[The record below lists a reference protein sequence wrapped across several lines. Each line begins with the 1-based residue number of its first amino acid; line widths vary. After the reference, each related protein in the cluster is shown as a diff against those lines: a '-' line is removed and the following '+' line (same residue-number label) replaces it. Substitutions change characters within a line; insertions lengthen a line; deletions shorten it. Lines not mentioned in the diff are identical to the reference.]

1 MTISHK
7 LNQIYHSPE
16 HKPTLNEVFLNE
28 ITHNEITHNE
38 IILRESGAW
47 PERNSVKT
55 KVMAEVPEE
64 LTSWGY
70 GSIPRGLKT
79 QNAHLFCYEKRK
91 KKLAGGLNTA
101 SSKHTP
107 HGQPVP
113 AAHANHSSGTSA
125 MLRTPEGGSH
135 RRRFAS
141 GSL

>member
-70 GSIPRGLKT
+70 GSIPRGLKPKT
-79 QNAHLFCYEKRK
+79 PTCSVTKNGK
-91 KKLAGGLNTA
+91 KSWQG
-101 SSKHTP
+101 
-107 HGQPVP
+107 V
-113 AAHANHSSGTSA
+113 
-125 MLRTPEGGSH
+125 
-135 RRRFAS
+135 
-141 GSL
+141 

>member
-7 LNQIYHSPE
+7 LNQIYHNPE
-16 HKPTLNEVFLNE
+16 HKPTFNQDFLNE
-28 ITHNEITHNE
+28 IIQNE

-64 LTSWGY
+64 LISWGY
-70 GSIPRGLKT
+70 GSIPTGQTT
-79 QNAHLFCYEKRK
+79 QNAHPFCYEKRY
-91 KKLAGGLNTA
+91 KKLAVSLNTA
-101 SSKHTP
+101 SSKHHP

-135 RRRFAS
+135 QVRFK
-141 GSL
+141 